1 MQGDRLSRPA
11 LYALLPEDQRDSFK
25 RRTRGNQAHRDGG
38 ERGRGARFRLLYQG
52 KVEQQQSVR
61 LLLSFGKVLSRFRY
75 DLLAERQ
82 IRTRKSRI
90 VRGKK
95 LFYPPKRARGE
106 RHALSLRLPS
116 GGRGAL
122 PLFRAENLPGQQ
134 PHARHRLGGA
144 GKTPGRRDVRRAPR
158 LAQRRQSARPLY
170 LQDGC
175 GSRGRADDHARLCGR
190 QHRLSQPVQRRGAG
204 GRRIKI
210 YGTKGEIEGFTED
223 GYFTVRLYNPAN
235 ILFDER
241 RETIAD
247 DIAGDNLT
255 AETAAS

>member
-158 LAQRRQSARPLY
+158 LAQRRQSR
-170 LQDGC
+170 
-175 GSRGRADDHARLCGR
+175 
-190 QHRLSQPVQRRGAG
+190 
-204 GRRIKI
+204 
-210 YGTKGEIEGFTED
+210 
-223 GYFTVRLYNPAN
+223 
-235 ILFDER
+235 
-241 RETIAD
+241 
-247 DIAGDNLT
+247 
-255 AETAAS
+255 TAAVSSRRMRISWTSR